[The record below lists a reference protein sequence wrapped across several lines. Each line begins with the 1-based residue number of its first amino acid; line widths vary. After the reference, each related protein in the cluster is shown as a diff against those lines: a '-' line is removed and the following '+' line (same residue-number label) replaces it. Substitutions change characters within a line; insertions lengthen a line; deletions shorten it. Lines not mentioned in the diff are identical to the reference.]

1 MSPGLAP
8 PEPAPS
14 LRSLESEFEAARAG
28 LSPYVRE
35 TQWKRHVGIFSALLA
50 GAGSQHW
57 SAIREDERAAG
68 PPERVVVGGM
78 SPEGGDMAKV
88 TLCVVQSWGLKGLGM
103 EPWALE

>member
-1 MSPGLAP
+1 MLA
-8 PEPAPS
+8 A
-14 LRSLESEFEAARAG
+14 
-28 LSPYVRE
+28 
-35 TQWKRHVGIFSALLA
+35 
-50 GAGSQHW
+50 AGSQHW

-68 PPERVVVGGM
+68 PPEGVVVGGM